1 MIIIRLH
8 ESHITTLDVKF
19 YCNLFQNILR
29 MCVSIAQ
36 FKAKK
41 AKRGIFRKEVK
52 REGNKIR
59 RSRVVPI
66 VLKTL
71 SVR

>member
-1 MIIIRLH
+1 
-8 ESHITTLDVKF
+8 
-19 YCNLFQNILR
+19 